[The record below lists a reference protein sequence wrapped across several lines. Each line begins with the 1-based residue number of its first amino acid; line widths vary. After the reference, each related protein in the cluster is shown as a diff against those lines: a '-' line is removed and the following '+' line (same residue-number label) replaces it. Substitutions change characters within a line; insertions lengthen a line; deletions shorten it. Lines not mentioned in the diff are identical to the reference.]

1 MNTRKTK
8 KIVFNF
14 FRIII
19 LAMFLLFAV
28 LPLFWIFITSLKS
41 NEELYALPI
50 IYWPNSEFCG
60 IQALV
65 YIQQF

>member
-28 LPLFWIFITSLKS
+28 LPLFGYSS
-41 NEELYALPI
+41 
-50 IYWPNSEFCG
+50 
-60 IQALV
+60 QALKATKN
-65 YIQQF
+65 YMRCQ